1 MADAGKPIAAVNLGT
16 TRADE
21 LLALK
26 VTERCADALS
36 FLLTQAQGRDAA
48 PRVYI

>member
-1 MADAGKPIAAVNLGT
+1 MADAGKPIAAVHLGT

-26 VTERCADALS
+26 VTERCVDALS
-36 FLLTQAQGRDAA
+36 FLLDAVGRERGA
-48 PRVYI
+48 RVYI